1 MKFEHLAINVANP
14 KQMAKWY
21 ATHLG
26 LRVIRQEQN
35 APFTTF
41 LADDS
46 GNMMLEIYNN
56 PPEKVP
62 DYWQMDPLILHLAFV
77 SANPDEDINRLLEAG
92 AILIE
97 DERLDATTRVVM
109 MRDPWGLPIQLCKR
123 GTPMLADY

>member
-14 KQMAKWY
+14 KKMAIWFVN
-21 ATHLG
+21 HLG
-26 LRVIRQEQN
+26 LRVVRQEQN

-46 GNMMLEIYNN
+46 GNMMLEIYKN
-56 PPEKVP
+56 PPDDVP

-77 SANPDEDINRLLEAG
+77 SANPDEDMNRLLEAG
-92 AILIE
+92 ATLIN
-97 DERLDATTRVVM
+97 DERLDATSRVIM
-109 MRDPWGLPIQLCKR
+109 MRDPWGVPIQLCKR